1 VAAAR
6 EGKSGAEEEEVK
18 EERAA
23 ADRGSRRGRDL
34 ATATRN
40 ILAWERRKKG
50 GLWGFGFGL

>member
-6 EGKSGAEEEEVK
+6 EGKRGAVEE

-50 GLWGFGFGL
+50 DCVVGFGFGL